1 MINTLL
7 FDLDGTL
14 INTNDLIIAS
24 FQDTL
29 DHYYPNKYGR
39 EDIVHFIGEPLETS
53 FRRVDPDRVEEMV
66 THYRTH
72 NVAHHDALVTEY
84 PHVKETMQ
92 AFADAGYQLGIVTTK
107 RWDTVVMGLE
117 LTGLKPF
124 FEVVVTIDD
133 IKNPKPDP
141 EPVQLAL
148 TQLNSLPENAIMV
161 GDSPS
166 DIESGRRAGTK
177 TVGVAWSIKGEAMIR
192 EANPDYVV
200 DDMQDLLAILKDLK
214 QA

>member
-14 INTNDLIIAS
+14 INTNELIIAS

-29 DHYYPNKYGR
+29 DHYYPTKYGR
-39 EDIVHFIGEPLETS
+39 DDIIHFIGEPLETS
-53 FRRVDPDRVEEMV
+53 FQRVDPERIEEMV

-72 NVAHHDALVTEY
+72 NVAHHDELVTEY
-84 PHVKETMQ
+84 PHVKETLQ
-92 AFADAGYQLGIVTTK
+92 ALADAGYRLGIVTTK

-133 IKNPKPDP
+133 IKNPKPHP

-148 TQLNSLPENAIMV
+148 KQLNSLPENAIMV

-192 EANPDYVV
+192 EAQPDFVV
-200 DDMQDLLAILKDLK
+200 DDMQELLAILKDLG
-214 QA
+214 